1 MGLRCP
7 RIYDLES
14 GHLLDAPLLS
24 YSNGWFGPVEFSK
37 DGKCLAYDFGNGNS
51 KTLWG
56 VGVLA
61 LTGNSVARRDD
72 NVGDSDAR
80 EFPLGGTPVAFVGD
94 GCRLA
99 YTGLE
104 GEITVE
110 GAPKETYRHN
120 RSQPTAMGFS
130 ADGTRFSIAH
140 RGGEV
145 TIWRRGAS
153 HYSVLVTWLLD
164 GHWLVTTPSGLYDSS
179 SPGDLPGVSWVL
191 PSDPLTPLPVE
202 AFMRE
207 YYEPGLLG
215 KVLRGEPLREVKALG
230 ELKRVQPEVR
240 VVSVTP
246 EGDDRQV
253 TVEVE
258 VAQGCREVGVG
269 EQAQRVCTNQVQ
281 DLRLFRDG
289 QLVGYEPK
297 TSGAIALTDGKAR
310 ITFEG
315 IKIPTDGRE
324 ALEFSAYAFNEDWV
338 KSLTAKHSYPV
349 PKGLT
354 PRKPRAYV
362 VSIGMNAYENA
373 AWDLTYAAND
383 AREMQRLVSESLA
396 GSGKYAAVVRVP
408 LISEPNGDLRI
419 TKAKVRTVFEL
430 LAGHAVSEQAKAA
443 IPNVEQLQAAQPEDV
458 LIISYSGHGVA
469 DGAGQFYLYPHD
481 LGLPTTPG
489 ERGDVPFARLISSEE
504 LSLWLRD
511 VDAGEMTFI
520 LDACQ
525 SAASVAGA
533 GFRPGPMG
541 SRGLGQLAYDKG
553 MRILAAS
560 QAEQVALE
568 NDQLR
573 HGMLSYALLREGLE
587 AQQADFEPKDAQ
599 ILAGE
604 WLNWGVQRVPQLY
617 GELAAGT
624 FKSRSGFQRAD
635 VAANTRPPHVQQ
647 PTLFDFKRAA
657 AQDLRMR

>member
-1 MGLRCP
+1 VAIFDSLETQAGRREIRLEGDSPVRALLEGPMAGQLLVGRNNGTLEVLEIASGKTVK
-7 RIYDLES
+7 RVDLE
-14 GHLLDAPLLS
+14 A
-24 YSNGWFGPVEFSK
+24 
-37 DGKCLAYDFGNGNS
+37 
-51 KTLWG
+51 
-56 VGVLA
+56 
-61 LTGNSVARRDD
+61 
-72 NVGDSDAR
+72 
-80 EFPLGGTPVAFVGD
+80 
-94 GCRLA
+94 
-99 YTGLE
+99 
-104 GEITVE
+104 TVE
-110 GAPKETYRHN
+110 QLAALP
-120 RSQPTAMGFS
+120 
-130 ADGTRFSIAH
+130 GTRSRPSLYAAQLEQ
-140 RGGEV
+140 G
-145 TIWRRGAS
+145 TI
-153 HYSVLVTWLLD
+153 VLFDAGTLQPRVRLYTVPD
-164 GHWLVTTPSGLYDSS
+164 AGRANWLVLTSEGLYDSS
-179 SPGDLPGVSWVL
+179 SPGDLPGLSWVS
-191 PSDPLTPLPVE
+191 PDDPLTPLPIE